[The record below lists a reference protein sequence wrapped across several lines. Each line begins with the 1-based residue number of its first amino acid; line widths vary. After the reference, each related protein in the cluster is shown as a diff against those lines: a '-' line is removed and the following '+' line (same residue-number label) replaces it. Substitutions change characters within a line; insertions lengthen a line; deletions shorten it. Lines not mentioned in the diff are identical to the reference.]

1 MAKDTVIF
9 GWSNDDV
16 PNRYGGV
23 TNYLMWSLS
32 VAVGEGAREN
42 IGDPSEVAR
51 PRVGKGKSLDTKSF
65 FYFSG
70 LKLIPPLFSSIHPS
84 LSLSLCVLGKVS
96 QNIFAFNQ

>member
-9 GWSNDDV
+9 GWSNDV
-16 PNRYGGV
+16 PTRYGGL

-32 VAVGEGAREN
+32 VTVGEGAREN

-70 LKLIPPLFSSIHPS
+70 LKLIPPLFSSIPLS